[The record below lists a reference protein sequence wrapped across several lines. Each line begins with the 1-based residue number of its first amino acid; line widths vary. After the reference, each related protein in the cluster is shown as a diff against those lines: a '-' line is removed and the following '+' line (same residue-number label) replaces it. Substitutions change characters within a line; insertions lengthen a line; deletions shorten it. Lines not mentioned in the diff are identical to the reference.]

1 MSEDS
6 GKLPE
11 PTGLVKWVPGGI
23 SGELIP
29 VMHWNRHPV
38 GFEEVYTAEQVREAM
53 EQAKAQERE
62 RLFHLIR
69 DDKTIDPIIDDLTKL
84 RECTPGG
91 HCHHVSGYALA
102 EALADA
108 IRNG

>member
-1 MSEDS
+1 MSDQ
-6 GKLPE
+6 KLPE
-11 PTGLVKWVPGGI
+11 PNVLCDCGG
-23 SGELIP
+23 
-29 VMHWNRHPV
+29 NY
-38 GFEEVYTAEQVREAM
+38 YTAEQVREAM

-69 DDKTIDPIIDDLTKL
+69 DDKTLDPIIDDLTKL